1 MAQKIEFYVQAHGG
15 GQVLWKA
22 MAKMDESWKEEKGFN
37 ILAHQNFSMCTH
49 FFMLLPLHTPGMSGN
64 IYRAFDVYTL

>member
-37 ILAHQNFSMCTH
+37 ILAH
-49 FFMLLPLHTPGMSGN
+49 
-64 IYRAFDVYTL
+64 